1 MSAIESRSNA
11 KFKAWCTLLEGRGI
25 KKAGRALISG
35 RKLVDEFLA
44 RTPELAEDLL
54 IPPKGDE
61 LVPPSGVRVHHLSSP
76 LFRELDVMGT
86 ATPLLVVRTEPL
98 ADWQAEPA
106 RGLQLIVALSD
117 PGNLG
122 ALLRSAEA
130 FSVSRVILTEEA
142 CSPFLP
148 KSIRASGGASLRL
161 KLARTGPLSKLQLAD
176 AYALDMGG
184 EDLSRFTWPKDLY
197 LLLGEEG
204 RGVPETLALRRL
216 SIPMGG
222 QTESLNATTAA
233 AIAMFSYRGQN

>member
-11 KFKAWCTLLEGRGI
+11 KFKAWCTLLDGRGI

-44 RTPELAEDLL
+44 RAPELAEDLL
-54 IPPKGDE
+54 VPPKGDE
-61 LVPPSGVRVHHLSSP
+61 LVPPAGVRVHHLSSP

-86 ATPLLVVRTEPL
+86 GTPLLIVRTEPL
-98 ADWQAEPA
+98 ADWQSEPPQ
-106 RGLQLIVALSD
+106 GLQLIVALSD

-161 KLARTGPLSKLQLAD
+161 SLARTGPLAKLQISD
-176 AYALDMGG
+176 AFALDMGG
-184 EDLSRFTWPKDLY
+184 EDLSRFTWPKNLY

-204 RGVPETLALRRL
+204 RGVPEGLGLRRL
-216 SIPMGG
+216 SIRMGG
-222 QTESLNATTAA
+222 HTESLNATTAA
-233 AIAMFSYRGQN
+233 AIAMYSYRGQN